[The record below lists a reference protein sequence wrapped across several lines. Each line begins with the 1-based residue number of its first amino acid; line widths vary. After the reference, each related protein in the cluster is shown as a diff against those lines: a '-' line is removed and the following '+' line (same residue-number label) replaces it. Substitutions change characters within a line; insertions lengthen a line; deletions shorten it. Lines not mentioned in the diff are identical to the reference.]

1 MTGVQIIIVRLET
14 LLLAFREPSLLS
26 SNIPPRLFNRP
37 HPSRPRFDLSFS
49 LSLSF
54 SLFPR
59 ASFRRDV
66 SQSKRFCN
74 ASMIYCTCRDLT
86 SGNLKGGCDSYGHSS
101 PPFSSFPISSDRAT
115 EGSSRR
121 IRERAGL
128 PRNLYPPFR
137 DPTSFIPLD
146 LAGIRSSFNPFDFY
160 TRGRWGEG

>member
-49 LSLSF
+49 L
-54 SLFPR
+54 FPR

-86 SGNLKGGCDSYGHSS
+86 SGNLKGGMRLVRPFFSPVLLFSDLIRQGHGRLVASDTRKGRPS
-101 PPFSSFPISSDRAT
+101 EKFVSSFPRSD
-115 EGSSRR
+115 
-121 IRERAGL
+121 
-128 PRNLYPPFR
+128 
-137 DPTSFIPLD
+137 
-146 LAGIRSSFNPFDFY
+146 
-160 TRGRWGEG
+160 